1 MLKLL
6 KKVPLFAGMSDE
18 IVGQIAG
25 LTSLRVYS
33 PGEYLCRRGD
43 VGDELFIIRQGQV
56 KIVLTSFEGREIIL
70 ALLKEGDFLGELS
83 LIDGEPRSADA
94 IAVENTEVI
103 IIGKSCFEKLL
114 RDNEQLRN
122 EILRVLARRLRQ
134 ANENLLDS
142 FLPLLLKV
150 TKRIVLLAEK
160 FARHEGFEDSVEIS
174 LSQQQL
180 ADMIGASRE
189 AVNRCLKV
197 LRDHEV
203 IDWRKKRLKVTDLKG
218 LKALLLSG
226 DI

>member
-6 KKVPLFAGMSDE
+6 KKVPLFAGMPDE
-18 IVGQIAG
+18 IVEKIAR
-25 LTSLRVYS
+25 LTSFRIYS
-33 PGEYLCRRGD
+33 AGEYLCHKGD
-43 VGDELFIIRQGQV
+43 VGDELFIIRQGLV

-103 IIGKSCFEKLL
+103 IIGKTCFEKLL
-114 RDNEQLRN
+114 RENEQLRN

-134 ANENLLDS
+134 TNENLLDS

-150 TKRIVLLAEK
+150 TKRIVVLAEK
-160 FARHEGFEDSVEIS
+160 YARHEGSESFIEIP

-180 ADMIGASRE
+180 ADMVGASRE
-189 AVNRCLKV
+189 AVNRCVKV
-197 LRDHEV
+197 LREHEV
-203 IDWRKKRLKVTDLKG
+203 INWRKKRLKVTDLKG

-226 DI
+226 HI